1 VTTDSLSI
9 VPGSITDMATRNG
22 GHVTPPALCVLFDT
36 SSSML
41 DMDGKLGDGTVVS
54 RWHAGVEQL
63 TKLQGQYPGQIVLI
77 EFGDTAAVRPGGA
90 PGEPRGL
97 TRIYPALQLAKQLDT
112 GVMRFV
118 VISDGMPQD
127 EHAAVDFATTFSVGI
142 DTIAIGDAN
151 NGVDFLQRLA
161 RETGGTYHRDHSGLA
176 LLGQTI
182 RALLPGGV
190 AGTGTITPSES

>member
-1 VTTDSLSI
+1 VTTESLLI

-22 GHVTPPALCVLFDT
+22 GHVIPPALCVLFDT

-41 DMDGKLGDGTVVS
+41 DMDGKLGDGSIVS

-63 TKLQGQYPGQIVLI
+63 TKLQAQYPGQIVLI
-77 EFGDTAAVRPGGA
+77 EFGDDAAVRPGGA
-90 PGEPRGL
+90 PGEPQGL
-97 TRIYPALQLAKQLDT
+97 TRIRPALDLAKELDT

-118 VISDGMPQD
+118 VISDGLPQD
-127 EHAAVDFATTFSVGI
+127 EHAAMEIATTFQVGI
-142 DTIAIGDAN
+142 DTIAIGEAN
-151 NGVDFLQRLA
+151 NGIDFLKRLA
-161 RETGGTYHRDHSGLA
+161 EETGGTYHRDHSGLA

-190 AGTGTITPSES
+190 AGTGTITPSEG